1 MHALRTRR
9 RKFIHAIFSKE
20 TETFVLITVPSKDYR
35 ADDISLLQILNSTT
49 KANMLSVCKKFDL
62 YVSPN
67 VKKIETAR
75 RIADEL
81 MDNPIE
87 VVSRLSKVEL
97 QIIDE
102 FVNGDDTTYVV
113 RKQRKTP
120 YMLQKYFMVVTYC
133 DDDQIEWHMLMPS
146 DIRKALSAD
155 YKFYLDLALQG
166 KKGPSAKDLRRMAFL
181 CQLFG
186 EEE

>member
-1 MHALRTRR
+1 M
-9 RKFIHAIFSKE
+9 
-20 TETFVLITVPSKDYR
+20 ITVPSKGYK

-133 DDDQIEWHMLMPS
+133 DDDQMEWHMLMPS

-166 KKGPSAKDLRRMAFL
+166 KKGPSSKDLRRLAFIR
-181 CQLFG
+181 QLFG
-186 EEE
+186 EDE